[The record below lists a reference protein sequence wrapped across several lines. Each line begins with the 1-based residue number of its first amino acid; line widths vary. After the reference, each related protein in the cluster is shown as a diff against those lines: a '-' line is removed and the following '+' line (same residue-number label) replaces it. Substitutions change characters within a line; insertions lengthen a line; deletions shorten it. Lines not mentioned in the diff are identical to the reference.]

1 VRRPWRTALI
11 AALVTA
17 TATCGDGL
25 QPVAGELTFALVT
38 PNSGADGAVLLV
50 VKGPAAITGVRLPSG
65 SGLRLFASPPGA
77 DSITV
82 ALTGTLTNGVIL
94 LVGVADVHKATSYNA
109 FVRQVAASDYTL
121 RSLTGY
127 GTTVS
132 R

>member
-1 VRRPWRTALI
+1 VRRLWRTALI

-25 QPVAGELTFALVT
+25 QPVAGELTLALVT
-38 PNSGADGAVLLV
+38 PNSGADGAVLFV
-50 VKGPAAITGVRLPSG
+50 VKGPAAITGVSLPSG

-77 DSITV
+77 DSIKV
-82 ALTGTLTNGVIL
+82 ALTGTLTNGAIL
-94 LVGVADVHKATSYNA
+94 LVGVADVNKAYNV